1 MYYIIK
7 NRDEQ
12 MDQDTE
18 STVLK
23 GPKYS
28 SFYLHGVWVGHPP
41 GHINMLNS
49 PNSLIWDFMAVTLY
63 RHDQFLSPFP
73 APLGKIGDGTESFK
87 LLSGVGLSGEQFI
100 STKSRLIRTRD
111 VSIT

>member
-73 APLGKIGDGTESFK
+73 APLF
-87 LLSGVGLSGEQFI
+87 
-100 STKSRLIRTRD
+100 SRENRGWD
-111 VSIT
+111 